1 MSFGV
6 AYNVVHNSVGFV
18 RSAQGTPQ
26 HISVLLDDPL
36 TVRAVVM
43 QFQGGFVGKDC
54 TVVIEDGQGQLLH
67 NEPFYPD
74 DVNAKQIFT
83 LSSVVAN
90 AKKVRVNFK
99 GSTDFFGRIIVYSY
113 ELY

>member
-1 MSFGV
+1 M
-6 AYNVVHNSVGFV
+6 
-18 RSAQGTPQ
+18 QGTPQ
-26 HISVLLDDPL
+26 HISVLLDEPL
-36 TVRAVVM
+36 TVRALVM

-54 TVVIEDGQGQLLH
+54 SVVLEDSTGKQIH

-83 LSSVVAN
+83 LSSVVPN
-90 AKKVRVNFK
+90 AVKVRVNFK